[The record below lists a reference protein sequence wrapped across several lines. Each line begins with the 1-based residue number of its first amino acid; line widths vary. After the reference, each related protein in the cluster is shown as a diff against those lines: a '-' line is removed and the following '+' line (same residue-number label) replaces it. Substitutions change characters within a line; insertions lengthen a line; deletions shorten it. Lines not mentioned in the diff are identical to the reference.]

1 MALQQLKKNGF
12 NSAGIIAV
20 NESFTHSE
28 EEDPAWPGHL
38 RNALSDPNDAIAIIT
53 DPNGTSKGA
62 YIALVLVT
70 ISELDDIVNQFNE

>member
-1 MALQQLKKNGF
+1 MNPSLIQKRKIQH
-12 NSAGIIAV
+12 
-20 NESFTHSE
+20 T
-28 EEDPAWPGHL
+28 GHL

-62 YIALVLVT
+62 YIALALVT